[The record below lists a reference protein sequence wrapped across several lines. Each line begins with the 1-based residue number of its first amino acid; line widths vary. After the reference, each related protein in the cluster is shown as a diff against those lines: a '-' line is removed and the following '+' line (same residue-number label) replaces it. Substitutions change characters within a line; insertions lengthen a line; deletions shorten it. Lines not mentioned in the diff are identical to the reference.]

1 MRGALLNHGGWTMSR
16 SALRRIL
23 ARLLEFFESRRDT
36 LWTLLWVGA
45 MGALFAWDGAF
56 LNAPAFARLR
66 TALFNTLLGG
76 MLVVAFSGIMGWTV
90 GVGRHF
96 LVASGFRWTHR
107 SVDFLLSV
115 IRSVPQIIGVLIG
128 YVIITRFIQ
137 SESLVDP
144 LLIILWTSFVVSLFV
159 FLEVA
164 DLIQERIAYFVRLD
178 FVNAMLV
185 CGIPERRII
194 NREILWKNS
203 ISHLIHKSIAVFGMA
218 IFLQCSIDF
227 IVSVGLSH
235 DVSASNFPTTL
246 GSMLS
251 KLDSKQDILAIGRSF
266 GDPSRLGD
274 LLLNHLQGTSTAFAI
289 VFTLLCVYQIGNG
302 YVQRHKL

>member
-1 MRGALLNHGGWTMSR
+1 MSR
-16 SALRRIL
+16 STFIHML
-23 ARLLEFFESRRDT
+23 ARLLDFFETRRDAF
-36 LWTLLWVGA
+36 WTLLWVSA
-45 MGALFAWDGAF
+45 MASLFLWDANF
-56 LNAPAFARLR
+56 LNAPAFSQLR
-66 TALFNTLLGG
+66 MALLNTLLGAF
-76 MLVVAFSGIMGWTV
+76 LVVAFAGVMGWTV

-96 LVASGFRWTHR
+96 LSVSRFQWGYR

-115 IRSVPQIIGVLIG
+115 VRSVPQIIGVLIG

-137 SESLVDP
+137 SEALVDP
-144 LLIILWTSFVVSLFV
+144 YLIILWTSFVVSLFV

-164 DLIQERIAYFVRLD
+164 DLIQERIAYFVQLD

-203 ISHLIHKSIAVFGMA
+203 ISHLIHKCIAVFGMA

-227 IVSVGLSH
+227 IVSVGLSR

-246 GSMLS
+246 GSMLA
-251 KLDSKQDILAIGRSF
+251 KLDSKQDILAIGRAFS
-266 GDPSRLGD
+266 DPSRMGD

-302 YVQRHKL
+302 YVHRHKL

>member
-1 MRGALLNHGGWTMSR
+1 MSR
-16 SALRRIL
+16 STLRHML
-23 ARLLEFFESRRDT
+23 ARLLEFSESRRDA
-36 LWTLLWVGA
+36 LWSLLWIGA
-45 MGALFAWDGAF
+45 MGTLFVWDGAF
-56 LNAPAFARLR
+56 LNAPAFVQLR
-66 TALFNTLLGG
+66 AALVNTLFGG
-76 MLVVAFSGIMGWTV
+76 LLVVAFSGIMGWAI

-96 LVASGFRWTHR
+96 LSVGRFRWAYR
-107 SVDFLLSV
+107 SLDFLLSV

-144 LLIILWTSFVVSLFV
+144 FLIIVWTSFVVSLFV

-185 CGIPERRII
+185 CGVPERRII

-227 IVSVGLSH
+227 IVSVGLSR
-235 DVSASNFPTTL
+235 DVSASNLPTTL
-246 GSMLS
+246 GSMLA
-251 KLDSKQDILAIGRSF
+251 KLDSKQDILAIGRSV
-266 GDPSRLGD
+266 GDPSHLGD

-289 VFTLLCVYQIGNG
+289 VFTLVCVYHIGNG